1 MHSSESIVF
10 ALFLIFTGAAITSTI
25 ALWTRQSMLVA
36 YMILGMIIGPWGLH
50 WITQSHVIEQ
60 TGDVGIIFLLF
71 LLGLNLH
78 PQKLVQ
84 MFTKTV
90 WVALVSSLIFAAAG
104 YVISQLFGY
113 NTIESLVIGLAMMF
127 SSTIIGLKLLPTTVL
142 HHQHIGELVIS
153 VLLLQ
158 DIIAIL
164 ALLVLQGIG
173 SGQFSVEH
181 FLLIIIAL
189 PMLMLVAF
197 LAERYVLIKLLAKF
211 DRVHEYIF
219 LLSIGWCLSMAEFSA
234 ALGLSAEIGAFIAG
248 VALGAH
254 PISRYI
260 SENLKPLR
268 DFFLVTFFFSIGAQ
282 FNVAYLSVVIIPAL
296 VLSLIMIVLKP
307 WVFKLLFSQ
316 VKEPA
321 PVSWEIGWRL
331 GQISEFSLLIAYFA
345 SSMKLIGDPASYLIQ
360 ATTIIT
366 FIASSYIVVLRF
378 PSPLAFS
385 ERLRRD

>member
-1 MHSSESIVF
+1 MHSPESIVF

-50 WITQSHVIEQ
+50 WISQSRVIAQ
-60 TGDVGIIFLLF
+60 TGDIGIIFLLF

-84 MFTKTV
+84 MFTKTI
-90 WVALVSSLIFAAAG
+90 WVALISSVVFAGVG
-104 YVISQLFGY
+104 YIVSQLFGY
-113 NTIESLVIGLAMMF
+113 NTVESLVIGLAMMF

-142 HHQHIGELVIS
+142 HHQHTGELVIS

-173 SGQFSVEH
+173 EGQFSLEH
-181 FLLIIIAL
+181 LALIVVALPLLIA
-189 PMLMLVAF
+189 VAF
-197 LAERYVLIKLLAKF
+197 LVEHYVLIRLLRKF

-219 LLSIGWCLSMAEFSA
+219 LLSIGWCLSMAELSA

-254 PISRYI
+254 PISQYI

-282 FNVAYLSVVIIPAL
+282 FNVAYLTVVIIPAL
-296 VLSLIMIVLKP
+296 ILAAIMMLLKP
-307 WVFKLLFSQ
+307 WIFKVLFRQ
-316 VKEPA
+316 VKETT

-331 GQISEFSLLIAYFA
+331 GQVSEFSLLIAYFA
-345 SSMKLIGDPASYLIQ
+345 SSMKMIGDPASYLIQ
-360 ATTIIT
+360 AATILT
-366 FIASSYIVVLRF
+366 FIASSYIVVLRY